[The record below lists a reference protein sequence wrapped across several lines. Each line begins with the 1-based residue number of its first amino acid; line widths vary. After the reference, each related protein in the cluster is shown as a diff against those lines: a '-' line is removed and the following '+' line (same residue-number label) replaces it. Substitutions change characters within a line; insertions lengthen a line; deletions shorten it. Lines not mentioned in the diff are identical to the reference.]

1 MSGHPFTLWTKLLTK
16 AAFAGKTDL
25 PLAPLPN
32 GFSGTKDVAT
42 YRQNLELVN
51 QQLAAFTAAGWELV
65 QVSTTIRLGGH
76 TNLFRRPKNKP
87 LSRSRTGQTEKPF

>member
-1 MSGHPFTLWTKLLTK
+1 
-16 AAFAGKTDL
+16 L
-25 PLAPLPN
+25 PT

-42 YRQNLELVN
+42 YQQNLQLIN

-76 TNLFRRPKNKP
+76 TNLFHRPKNKP
-87 LSRSRTGQTEKPF
+87 LSRSRADQTEKPF